1 MKASVDVNSRDRN
14 DVSRVIRKHRGY
26 FNVRRGG
33 TPNLTGVDGNRL
45 LLILDKG
52 VFGRRRIGGED
63 IEDTEE
69 SEEEGEGS
77 VSWETSVTGMSM
89 ICPG

>member
-14 DVSRVIRKHRGY
+14 SVICRNRNNITVSRVIRKHRGY
-26 FNVRRGG
+26 FDVSRGG

-52 VFGRRRIGGED
+52 VFGRRRTGG
-63 IEDTEE
+63 
-69 SEEEGEGS
+69 
-77 VSWETSVTGMSM
+77 
-89 ICPG
+89 